1 MVQRRLST
9 TAEGLARRSLPW
21 VAHDAAA
28 PHSATRLL
36 LVSAS
41 PNRSGKPF
49 RLRTRM
55 WSESSTMQA
64 FLHGRW
70 DKILPW
76 QSEAVTHWLNG
87 FLHHSAAHP
96 SSRARSTPV
105 ADAEMGSSVLD
116 TSIQGTHLRCLR
128 HTREEGKR
136 DLGSPGALGTDQ
148 FADRSHRQTTFQ
160 DFIQRCD
167 SRSCNRTNYLRC
179 GCERRRNLLCESRF
193 DLKPDCGG
201 GGHGEAYSPI
211 GGRAPNGDCT
221 NRGASEA

>member
-1 MVQRRLST
+1 MTGFIAIDAKSRDRVREGPMVQRRLST

-96 SSRARSTPV
+96 KQSSKIDTRS
-105 ADAEMGSSVLD
+105 
-116 TSIQGTHLRCLR
+116 
-128 HTREEGKR
+128 
-136 DLGSPGALGTDQ
+136 
-148 FADRSHRQTTFQ
+148 
-160 DFIQRCD
+160 
-167 SRSCNRTNYLRC
+167 
-179 GCERRRNLLCESRF
+179 RRRDGIERVGYINPGHTFAACVIRERKES
-193 DLKPDCGG
+193 
-201 GGHGEAYSPI
+201 A
-211 GGRAPNGDCT
+211 T
-221 NRGASEA
+221 